1 MKDWTGK
8 TMSIAE
14 FGGMKSNNNVV
25 TSKMRQK
32 QIDEERA
39 RVIEAYRDMKK

>member
-1 MKDWTGK
+1 
-8 TMSIAE
+8 MSIAE